1 MCWKEKIQ
9 SNGSI
14 THGLRKEH
22 VLRSPPSHFGQGKLI
37 HCICKSSP
45 MIHCGNRSFLEVR
58 GQMFESE
65 SQMAK

>member
-1 MCWKEKIQ
+1 
-9 SNGSI
+9 
-14 THGLRKEH
+14 